1 VGDDDLARRTGEAAE
16 RLRAAGDEESAQL
29 VEELLRERTSLHRR
43 LVRLGFDLH
52 DGPLQALVAA
62 TADLRYFQQ
71 QILEQLEGH
80 PHAAKLTARI
90 DDLVARDLALGEQIR
105 ALILGTEPDVGAA
118 LPLTE
123 AVRRLEEDGLGG
135 FELTFVLDAKVDEL
149 DLSDSQ
155 RITLLRVI
163 RAALDNVGRHS
174 GAAAATV
181 EVSALSSG
189 GVSAVVTDDGRGF
202 DPEAARSSRSIGLV
216 AMRERVRLLGGR
228 FAVESR
234 PGGPTAVRI
243 DLPPWLGP
251 AERTTT

>member
-1 VGDDDLARRTGEAAE
+1 MSDDDLARRTGEAAG
-16 RLRAAGDEESAQL
+16 RLRAAGDEEAAL
-29 VEELLRERTSLHRR
+29 LLEELLRERTSLHRR

-71 QILEQLEGH
+71 QVVEQLEGH
-80 PHAAKLTARI
+80 PNAAKLTGRI

-105 ALILGTEPDVGAA
+105 ALILGTEPDPAGA
-118 LPLTE
+118 LPLTD
-123 AVRRLEEDGLGG
+123 AVRDLEDGIGD
-135 FELTFVLDAKVDEL
+135 FELAFELDPRVDEL

-163 RAALDNVGRHS
+163 RAALDNVGLHS
-174 GAAAATV
+174 EATEATV
-181 EVSALSSG
+181 EVRASPSG
-189 GVSAVVTDDGRGF
+189 GVSALVTDNGVGF

-234 PGGPTAVRI
+234 PGGPTTVRVE
-243 DLPPWLGP
+243 LPAWLGP